1 MANKIDL
8 HCHTTASDG
17 LLTPTELID
26 LAFKNELS
34 YCAIT
39 DHDTVDGL
47 EEAILKSEEIDGF
60 TFIPGIEFS
69 VKYPNGTFHLVGLDI
84 DHTNEQMI
92 ETIIDLKEKRETRV
106 IRIVKDLEK
115 HDINISLDE
124 VYEESNGAALGR
136 PHVARVLLKK
146 GYGNTFSDIFENFM
160 IKGKPGFI
168 KKEKISLEKAIE
180 LIILSRGI
188 PIIAHPISLN
198 FQKWPDFENILKEC
212 IKLGIQGIEVYA
224 HMHTQEEVD
233 MFKIIANKYN
243 LLISGG
249 SDFHG
254 DKNEVIGY
262 YGDDKIIPYGI
273 INQFI

>member
-1 MANKIDL
+1 MKKIDL

-17 LLTPTELID
+17 LLEPERLLD
-26 LAFKNELS
+26 LAVANELT

-47 EEAILKSEEIDGF
+47 DDAIQYSKKLDGLN
-60 TFIPGIEFS
+60 FIPGIEFS
-69 VKYPNGTFHLVGLDI
+69 VDYPHGSFHLVGLNI

-92 ETIIDLKEKRETRV
+92 ETIVNLKEKRETRI
-106 IRIVKDLEK
+106 IRIIKDLEG

-124 VYEESNGAALGR
+124 VYSEARGAALGR
-136 PHVARVLLKK
+136 PHVARVLLKN
-146 GYGNTFSDIFENFM
+146 GYGNTLDDIFENFM
-160 IKGKPGFI
+160 VKGKPGFI

-180 LIILSRGI
+180 LIILAKGI

-198 FQKWPDFENILKEC
+198 FHNWNDFEILLQEC

-224 HMHTQEEVD
+224 HMHTDEEVNI
-233 MFKIIANKYN
+233 FKKIANKYN

-249 SDFHG
+249 SDYHG
-254 DKNEVIGY
+254 DKKETIGY
-262 YGDDKIIPYGI
+262 YGEDKIIPFDI

>member
-1 MANKIDL
+1 MTRKIDL

-17 LLTPTELID
+17 LLTPAKLIN
-26 LAFKNELS
+26 LAVTNELS

-47 EEAILKSEEIDGF
+47 EEAIHESDGIHGF

-69 VKYPNGTFHLVGLDI
+69 VQYPHGTFHLVGLGI
-84 DHTNEQMI
+84 DHTNEQMF
-92 ETIIDLKEKRETRV
+92 ETITDLKEKRETRV
-106 IRIVKDLEK
+106 IRIVKDLEN

-124 VYEESNGAALGR
+124 VYSEAKNAALGR
-136 PHVARVLLKK
+136 PHIARVLLKN
-146 GYGNTFSDIFENFM
+146 GYGNTIDDIFENFM
-160 IKGKPGFI
+160 VRGKPGFI

-180 LIILSRGI
+180 LIILANGI

-198 FQKWPDFENILKEC
+198 FHKWNDFENLLQEC
-212 IKLGIQGIEVYA
+212 IKLGLQGIEVYA
-224 HMHTQEEVD
+224 RMHTEEEVEI
-233 MFKIIANKYN
+233 FKKIANKYN

-249 SDFHG
+249 SDYHG
-254 DKNEVIGY
+254 DKNETIGY
-262 YGDDKIIPYGI
+262 YGDDKIIPFDI

>member
-1 MANKIDL
+1 MKKIDL

-17 LLTPTELID
+17 LLTPTELIH
-26 LAFKNELS
+26 LAVENELS

-47 EEAILKSEEIDGF
+47 EEAIRESEDINEF

-69 VKYPNGTFHLVGLDI
+69 VQYPHGSFHLVGLGI

-92 ETIIDLKEKRETRV
+92 ETIINLKEKRETRV
-106 IRIVKDLEK
+106 IRIVKDLEN
-115 HDINISLDE
+115 HNINISLDE
-124 VYEESNGAALGR
+124 VYIESNGAALGR
-136 PHVARVLLKK
+136 PHVARVLLKN
-146 GYGNTFSDIFENFM
+146 GYGNTLSEIFENFM

-180 LIILSRGI
+180 LIILAKGI

-198 FQKWPDFENILKEC
+198 FHNWNDFENLLQDC

-224 HMHTQEEVD
+224 HMHTDEEVNV
-233 MFKIIANKYN
+233 FKKIANKYN
-243 LLISGG
+243 MLISGG

-254 DKNEVIGY
+254 DKNETIGY
-262 YGDDKIIPYGI
+262 YGEDKIIPFDI

>member
-1 MANKIDL
+1 MKKIDL

-17 LLTPTELID
+17 LLQPEELLD
-26 LAFKNELS
+26 LAVANDLT

-39 DHDTVDGL
+39 DHDTIDGL
-47 EEAILKSEEIDGF
+47 DAAIQYSKQLDGLN
-60 TFIPGIEFS
+60 FIPGIEFS
-69 VKYPNGTFHLVGLDI
+69 VDYPHGSFHLVGLGI
-84 DHTNEQMI
+84 DHTNEQMT
-92 ETIIDLKEKRETRV
+92 ETIINLKEKRETRV
-106 IRIVKDLEK
+106 VRIVKDLEN

-124 VYEESNGAALGR
+124 VYSEAKGAALGR
-136 PHVARVLLKK
+136 PHVARVLLKN
-146 GYGNTFSDIFENFM
+146 GYGNILSDIFENFM
-160 IKGKPGFI
+160 VKGKPGFI

-198 FQKWPDFENILKEC
+198 FQNWHDFENILQDC
-212 IKLGIQGIEVYA
+212 IKLGLQGIEVYA
-224 HMHTQEEVD
+224 HMHTDEEVNV
-233 MFKIIANKYN
+233 FKKIANKYN

-254 DKNEVIGY
+254 DKKETIGY
-262 YGDDKIIPYGI
+262 YGEDKIIPFDI